1 MFVASIRLKI
11 FNQEND
17 TSMGGKNCFV
27 VGAVQKF
34 PQGFYNAISSSIKWF
49 QESYFKQHP
58 V

>member
-1 MFVASIRLKI
+1 MASIRLKI

-27 VGAVQKF
+27 VGAAEKF